1 LDKVLN
7 GWAMQDEP
15 DDELLRRGMGLID
28 GLYESMG

>member
-15 DDELLRRGMGLID
+15 DDELLRRVMGLID